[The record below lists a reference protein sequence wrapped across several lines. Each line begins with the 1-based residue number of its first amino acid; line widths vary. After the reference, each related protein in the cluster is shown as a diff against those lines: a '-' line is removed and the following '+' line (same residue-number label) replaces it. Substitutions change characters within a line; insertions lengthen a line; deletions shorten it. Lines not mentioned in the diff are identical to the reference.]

1 MIPIFITYPKRKS
14 LSLPKTSHINIYG
27 HVKLPAGRY
36 KLVLLEER
44 VPYITKRIALK
55 KPQVVKFKFPY
66 RPTEPAGS
74 VVSLRVA
81 VLRDSREV
89 ASSVPIIVRILPQ
102 YAGLRKEVPKKYTF
116 LGEPPS
122 PPWAYG

>member
-1 MIPIFITYPKRKS
+1 MIPIFITYPRRKT
-14 LSLPKTSHINIYG
+14 LSLPKTKHVNIRG

-44 VPYITKRIALK
+44 VPYITKRLVLK

-74 VVSLRVA
+74 VVSLRVVA
-81 VLRDSREV
+81 ISNGREL